1 MDHAACAR
9 ERFAV
14 AQLRGDIDQYKIK
27 VKETFTE
34 KNGPT
39 VGVIVVA
46 IALCVTGFTFAT
58 NRFPVF

>member
-34 KNGPT
+34 KTGPI
-39 VGVIVVA
+39 VGVMVVA
-46 IALCVTGFTFAT
+46 IARRVTRFVFAT

>member
-27 VKETFTE
+27 FKVIFTE
-34 KNGPT
+34 KTGAT

-46 IALCVTGFTFAT
+46 IAHRVTRFVFAT